1 MSTDLEWIE
10 GGGLTSAQGFA
21 AGGAYAGIKT
31 HGPEPRLDVGILVS
45 DRPAAVAG
53 LFTRNAVVGEA
64 LRLTRERVQSGVAR
78 AVVINSGNAN
88 CVTGEQGV
96 RDALRMAALAAE
108 RLGVPAE
115 QVLAGSTGVIGRPL
129 PMDRIASG
137 IAAITVTPTGGDE
150 FSRAMMTTDT
160 YAKHRAVRFS
170 TGGHTYVVGGG
181 AKGSGM
187 IHPDLAT
194 MFGFL
199 TTDAPADAAWL
210 RETLR
215 GVCDRSFNMVD
226 VDMDTSTCDMVIVL
240 ANGAAGGEPIDA
252 GHPAAPA
259 LIAALEAVSVV
270 LARELARDG
279 EGART
284 LIEVLVQGAASEA
297 DARQAARTIA
307 SSPLV
312 KTMVTGRDPNWGRV
326 MMAAGRSGAA
336 MAERGASVWIGEHCA
351 LDRGVPTTVDLALIS
366 RAMDAPEVQL
376 RIDLGRG
383 AHAAT
388 AWGCDL
394 TEGYVRI
401 NADYT
406 T

>member
-1 MSTDLEWIE
+1 MDTNLEWIE
-10 GGGLTSAQGFA
+10 GGGLTAPQGFA

-31 HGPEPRLDVGILVS
+31 HGPEPRLDVGILAS

-96 RDALRMAALAAE
+96 RDALRMAALAAA
-108 RLGVPAE
+108 RLGVPVE
-115 QVLAGSTGVIGRPL
+115 QVLVGSTGVIGRPL
-129 PMDRIASG
+129 PMDRIERG
-137 IAAITVTPTGGDE
+137 IAAITATPTGGDE

-170 TGGHTYVVGGG
+170 AGGRTYIVGGG

-210 RETLR
+210 RDTLR

-226 VDMDTSTCDMVIVL
+226 VDMDTSTCDMVIAF

-252 GHPAAPA
+252 RHPVAPA
-259 LIAALEAVSVV
+259 LTAAVEAVAVA

-297 DARQAARTIA
+297 DARQAARTIT

-326 MMAAGRSGAA
+326 MMAAGRSGVA
-336 MAERGASVWIGEHCA
+336 MDEHSASVWIGPHCA
-351 LDRGVPTTVDLALIS
+351 LDHGVPTTVDLALIS

-383 AHAAT
+383 THTAT